1 MEYKPGLNDPP
12 ERSCYR
18 GSSGPLLARNAR
30 FAVGVRPVSWL
41 YFGTVK
47 TQNAKRMG
55 LATLERKSSIHTTI
69 HPGLKVCMDVF
80 AAAKP
85 ARAKKKG
92 RREAKNGEGVA
103 SPSVKKSI
111 LRAAGNAEA
120 WVGCHSSR
128 QPISAH

>member
-55 LATLERKSSIHTTI
+55 LATLERKSSIHTI

-85 ARAKKKG
+85 ARAKKRKAGSEKWG
-92 RREAKNGEGVA
+92 RRCLAQREEKH
-103 SPSVKKSI
+103 S
-111 LRAAGNAEA
+111 AG
-120 WVGCHSSR
+120 SR
-128 QPISAH
+128 